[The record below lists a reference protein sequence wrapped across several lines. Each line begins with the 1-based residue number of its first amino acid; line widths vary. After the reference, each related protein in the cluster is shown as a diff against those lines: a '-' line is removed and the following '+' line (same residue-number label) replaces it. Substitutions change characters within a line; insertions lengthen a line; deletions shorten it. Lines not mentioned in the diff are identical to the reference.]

1 MAALGVFTEWSVRGP
16 ESVILSVWHSSQLL
30 AQVKC
35 APRATCTR
43 PGELRKGCV
52 RKASVLAAGGFRSGR
67 PCLPVVSSHASFR
80 RRRRNLLLHHV
91 SLAGHRLCPLSP
103 PPLGYVCQRK
113 ISSLGKHAAIVVEI
127 LITWSLGSAFTGVFS
142 QELGG
147 EAVKGVV

>member
-1 MAALGVFTEWSVRGP
+1 MALVTAPGSGEMRSKGYLHEARRITEGLCEKSKCVGSRGFQVGTALPSSASIP
-16 ESVILSVWHSSQLL
+16 LS
-30 AQVKC
+30 
-35 APRATCTR
+35 
-43 PGELRKGCV
+43 E
-52 RKASVLAAGGFRSGR
+52 
-67 PCLPVVSSHASFR
+67 VVSSHASFR
-80 RRRRNLLLHHV
+80 RRRNLLLHRV